1 MEVKKFSEMQVL
13 VPNVFKEKARRIK
26 QLKFTKQQ
34 KTNFANFL
42 NIKQVKNT
50 EQPYYWFFQLK
61 I

>member
-50 EQPYYWFFQLK
+50 EQPYY
-61 I
+61 